1 MLVRQ
6 QQNEHCLTE
15 GSLLVLGR
23 TLQLINERSSGRR
36 VSLRHFLVGT
46 RKWHL
51 FIPSNKQKKW
61 ELIIQSILTLFK
73 LDAGIVLSSQGAT
86 HVETLHNRK
95 SDYKLY
101 IFTPGPPSIVT
112 SVSLYDRVRDDS
124 AERKVTKCHVS
135 WEAGGL
141 PVRIVSH

>member
-51 FIPSNKQKKW
+51 FIPSNKQKK
-61 ELIIQSILTLFK
+61 
-73 LDAGIVLSSQGAT
+73 
-86 HVETLHNRK
+86 
-95 SDYKLY
+95 
-101 IFTPGPPSIVT
+101 
-112 SVSLYDRVRDDS
+112 
-124 AERKVTKCHVS
+124 
-135 WEAGGL
+135 
-141 PVRIVSH
+141 VRIEKQTAKTNYSSKEISLFVMLNLFQHLIN